1 MRKMAIDYGDA
12 RIGIALTDPLE
23 LTAYGLETIESTN
36 DKKTL
41 KRIEEIV
48 LEYNVEMLILGMP
61 YNVDGTSGFRV
72 EKTEKFLHKLKCK
85 FNNLIIEIQDERYS
99 SIEADNIM
107 ERVQVKSKD
116 KKKLRDQLAAVNI
129 LETYNSNNNN
139 K

>member
-23 LTAYGLETIESTN
+23 LTAYGLETIESIN

-48 LEYNVEMLILGMP
+48 LEYNVEMIILGMP

-85 FNNLIIEIQDERYS
+85 FNNLVIETQDERYS

-129 LETYNSNNNN
+129 LETYNRNNNN

>member
-48 LEYNVEMLILGMP
+48 LEYNVEMIILGMP

-72 EKTEKFLHKLKCK
+72 EKTESFLHKLKCK
-85 FNNLIIEIQDERYS
+85 FNNIIIETQDERYS

-107 ERVQVKSKD
+107 EKVQVKSKD

-129 LETYNSNNNN
+129 LETYNRNNNN

>member
-48 LEYNVEMLILGMP
+48 LEYNVEMIILGMP

-72 EKTEKFLHKLKCK
+72 EKTENFLHKLKCK
-85 FNNLIIEIQDERYS
+85 FNNLVIETQDERYS

-107 ERVQVKSKD
+107 EKVQVKSKD

-129 LETYNSNNNN
+129 LETYNSNNN
-139 K
+139 KK

>member
-48 LEYNVEMLILGMP
+48 LEYNVEMIILGMP
-61 YNVDGTSGFRV
+61 YNADGTSGFRV
-72 EKTEKFLHKLKCK
+72 EKTENFLHKLKCK

-129 LETYNSNNNN
+129 LETYNRNNN
-139 K
+139 KK

>member
-48 LEYNVEMLILGMP
+48 LEYNVEMIILGMP

-72 EKTEKFLHKLKCK
+72 EKTENFLHKLKCK

-129 LETYNSNNNN
+129 LETYNSNNN
-139 K
+139 KK